1 MQALDVDLGTA
12 AAAAAAGAGAAFG
25 GDVATHFET
34 AQVLSKCK

>member
-1 MQALDVDLGTA
+1 MQALDVDLGT
-12 AAAAAAGAGAAFG
+12 AAAAAGAGAAFG